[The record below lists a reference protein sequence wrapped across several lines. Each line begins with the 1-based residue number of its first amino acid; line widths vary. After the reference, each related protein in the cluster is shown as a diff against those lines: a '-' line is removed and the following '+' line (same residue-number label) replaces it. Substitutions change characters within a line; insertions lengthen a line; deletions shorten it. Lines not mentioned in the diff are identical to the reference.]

1 MAVDKDGETPLHSA
15 AVGGAPATIKA
26 LLIAGTEGYW
36 ALNDAQY
43 NQINQYCA
51 Y

>member
-1 MAVDKDGETPLHSA
+1 MAADKDGETPLHSA

-36 ALNDAQY
+36 ALIDAQY
-43 NQINQYCA
+43 N
-51 Y
+51 